1 MPTATLTCASCG
13 TTNRVP
19 RERLGEHPR
28 CGKCRSPV
36 LQGEPLEMTADNAA
50 TLLGSNSVPVL
61 VDCWAAWCGP
71 CRGFA
76 PVFEQA
82 AREMEPRLR
91 FAKLDTD
98 GEQQLAR
105 QWGIRSIPTLILFRD
120 GREAARLS
128 GAMSLGQLQQ
138 WLQQQ
143 GI

>member
-13 TTNRVP
+13 TINRVP